1 MISLTSPSTD
11 PSMGHLL
18 DALPDKGAQVSC
30 ISTAALEL
38 VKAKPLGRMTYQTYG
53 KDTDKNLK
61 GAGGEPIG
69 TGKVWEGAQI
79 LIPISKTWISTD
91 LFVINSLVPKIL
103 LSKSLL
109 RELDVPMPED
119 FLWKRRLG
127 GTNTVFI
134 QQGTKRKRVPTSE
147 EREFKAAQMRLH
159 SEELGLT
166 LSEATH

>member
-1 MISLTSPSTD
+1 MYLNCSAGVGESQTARQND
-11 PSMGHLL
+11 
-18 DALPDKGAQVSC
+18 LPN
-30 ISTAALEL
+30 L
-38 VKAKPLGRMTYQTYG
+38 G

-79 LIPISKTWISTD
+79 LIPISKSWISTD
-91 LFVINSLVPKIL
+91 LFVINSRVPKIL

-109 RELDVPMPED
+109 RELDVPLPEY

-134 QQGTKRKRVPTSE
+134 QQGTKRKRVPTSD

-166 LSEATH
+166 PCEGYARTYI